1 MYTHWESEGKCQNG
15 TVWYIG
21 RMCVRCEIEPEVY
34 RVHWHG
40 TYYIAWGPE
49 WCISV
54 ALTSERGEQW
64 LAIPREWQSNL
75 KGVLSQAH
83 ICFFGRKKAKKSKS
97 DRVNFSED
105 VCLFR
110 HLFPNPLNTIC
121 DARTLS
127 KHLSPVLSEVLNGDS
142 LSSVVSSVNNQ
153 QVHNTPGPVTFHK
166 RTTQ

>member
-1 MYTHWESEGKCQNG
+1 MLETPFLICIHRARSCSIPSPSSFPLFAYSGSSMYTHWESEGKCQNG

-105 VCLFR
+105 VCAFFITFSPT
-110 HLFPNPLNTIC
+110 HWIQY
-121 DARTLS
+121 ATLA
-127 KHLSPVLSEVLNGDS
+127 L
-142 LSSVVSSVNNQ
+142 
-153 QVHNTPGPVTFHK
+153 
-166 RTTQ
+166 